1 MSPAGRRHRTR
12 GRLRLA
18 VGVALLAVPLLV
30 AVVGPALAGDAATR
44 GRPFDPGGAF
54 GTDFVG
60 RDVLR
65 QVLLGGR
72 SVVGVAL
79 AATALAYLV
88 GAPLGLLAALT
99 RRRWVDE
106 LVMRPLDLLL
116 AVPSLILLILLAAT
130 APRGPATLVG
140 IVALIGLPEVAR
152 ISRAAALPL
161 AHGTAM
167 EAMRLYRETWWRR
180 AVGHV
185 VTGSRRVLLAD
196 AGVRFIGALY
206 LVATASFLGVGVAP
220 DAADWAVMVDRN
232 RAGLL
237 LQPWS
242 VLAPAALLV
251 ALAVGVNLVADRLL
265 AAHDGA
271 AHDGAAHDGAV
282 RDGAVRDEASRGGAV
297 SDGASRDGVPRRAA
311 PGPRVPAAR
320 APLDDGVAV
329 PAVDGAAA
337 GCTPA
342 SPVDACPVRVAGLGA
357 EVAGRRLLAGVS
369 FTVAAGEV
377 LALVGRSGSGK
388 TTAGR
393 ALLGE
398 AGPGV
403 RLIGRVQV
411 AGRPVSPATPPPPGS
426 VGYVPQQPSAA
437 LNPVRRVGA
446 VLREVAVRHAPPVQQ
461 APDGLPGDEAVARE
475 AAARRSVVRRAVV
488 RRAVA
493 DVLAR
498 VDLPADREFLRR
510 FPHQLSGGQQQRLV
524 IAHALLAR
532 ARVLVA
538 DEPTTGQDSLTRRDV
553 AHELRALAD
562 AGMAVVLLSHDL
574 HLVRAVA
581 DRLVVLDAGAVVEAG
596 PTAEVL
602 AAPRDE
608 RTRRLLAAAPAAPRT
623 AAPPGAPALHVTDL
637 IATHRAG
644 ARRRTVLRGVTTAVA
659 PGGCLAVVGRSGS
672 GKTTLARCVAGLHP
686 PRGGTVGLGGRPL
699 AGTLDRRTRA
709 DLAAVQYVFQDARAS
724 FHPHRSVL
732 EQVSRAAVR
741 LRALP
746 PARARD
752 AARRVLGEVGLEAD
766 VVARRPDRL
775 SGGEL
780 QRAALARALLAEPR
794 VVICDEITS
803 GLDTVSRDRIVAL
816 VDRLRRTH
824 GLALVVI
831 SHDRDVV
838 ARLADHVVVLD
849 AGRIVEAGPAP
860 DLLTTAR
867 HPLTR
872 ALLHPSEVGIGR

>member
-1 MSPAGRRHRTR
+1 MSPPGRRHRTPA
-12 GRLRLA
+12 RLRLA

-30 AVVGPALAGDAATR
+30 AVVGPALAGDAAPR

-88 GAPLGLLAALT
+88 GVPLGLLAALT
-99 RRRWVDE
+99 RRRWLDE

-140 IVALIGLPEVAR
+140 IVAVIGLPEVAR

-161 AHGTAM
+161 AHGPAM

-242 VLAPAALLV
+242 VLVPAALLV

-265 AAHDGA
+265 ADRDAAAGEGAARDAGSRHGA
-271 AHDGAAHDGAV
+271 AH
-282 RDGAVRDEASRGGAV
+282 RD
-297 SDGASRDGVPRRAA
+297 A
-311 PGPRVPAAR
+311 PGARVPAAR
-320 APLDDGVAV
+320 APLDDGAAG
-329 PAVDGAAA
+329 PAVAA
-337 GCTPA
+337 GPPTP
-342 SPVDACPVRVAGLGA
+342 PVDACAVRVVGLDA

-403 RLIGRVQV
+403 RLAGRVEV
-411 AGRPVSPATPPPPGS
+411 AGRAVSPATPPPPGV

-437 LNPVRRVGA
+437 LNPVRRIGA
-446 VLREVAVRHAPPVQQ
+446 VLREVALRHTRPERRT
-461 APDGLPGDEAVARE
+461 PGGPLGD
-475 AAARRSVVRRAVV
+475 AAARATVTRRSAV

-524 IAHALLAR
+524 VAHALLAR

-553 AHELRALAD
+553 AHELRTLAD

-596 PTAEVL
+596 PAADVL

-608 RTRRLLAAAPAAPRT
+608 RTRRLLAAAPAAPL
-623 AAPPGAPALHVTDL
+623 AAASAAAAPALRVGDL
-637 IATHRAG
+637 VAAHRAG
-644 ARRRTVLRGVTTAVA
+644 ARRRTVLRGVTAAVA

-686 PRGGTVGLGGRPL
+686 PRGGTVGLDGRPL

-746 PARARD
+746 PTRARD
-752 AARRVLGEVGLEAD
+752 AARRALGEVGLAAD

-816 VDRLRRTH
+816 VDRLRRAH

-849 AGRIVEAGPAP
+849 AGQVVEAGPASA
-860 DLLTTAR
+860 LLTAAR

-872 ALLHPSEVGIGR
+872 ALLHPSETGVGPVTGPRP

>member
-1 MSPAGRRHRTR
+1 M
-12 GRLRLA
+12 A

-30 AVVGPALAGDAATR
+30 AVVGPALAGDAAPR

-88 GAPLGLLAALT
+88 GVPLGLLAALT
-99 RRRWVDE
+99 RRRWLDE

-140 IVALIGLPEVAR
+140 IVAVIGLPEVAR

-161 AHGTAM
+161 AHGPAM

-242 VLAPAALLV
+242 VLVPAALLV

-265 AAHDGA
+265 ADRDAAAGEGAARDAGSRHGA
-271 AHDGAAHDGAV
+271 AH
-282 RDGAVRDEASRGGAV
+282 RD
-297 SDGASRDGVPRRAA
+297 A
-311 PGPRVPAAR
+311 PGARVPAAR
-320 APLDDGVAV
+320 APLDDGAAG
-329 PAVDGAAA
+329 PAVAA
-337 GCTPA
+337 GPPTP
-342 SPVDACPVRVAGLGA
+342 PVDACAVRVVGLDA
-357 EVAGRRLLAGVS
+357 EVAGRRLLARVS

-403 RLIGRVQV
+403 RLAGRVEV
-411 AGRPVSPATPPPPGS
+411 AGRAVSPATPPPPGV

-437 LNPVRRVGA
+437 LNPVRRIGA
-446 VLREVAVRHAPPVQQ
+446 VLREVALRHTRPERRTPGG
-461 APDGLPGDEAVARE
+461 PPGD
-475 AAARRSVVRRAVV
+475 AAARATVTRRSAV

-524 IAHALLAR
+524 VAHALLAR

-553 AHELRALAD
+553 AHELRTLAD

-596 PTAEVL
+596 PAADVL

-608 RTRRLLAAAPAAPRT
+608 RTRRLLAAAPAAPL
-623 AAPPGAPALHVTDL
+623 AAASAAAAPALRVGDL
-637 IATHRAG
+637 IAAHRAG
-644 ARRRTVLRGVTTAVA
+644 ARRRTVLRGVTAAVA

-686 PRGGTVGLGGRPL
+686 PRGGTVGLDGRPL

-746 PARARD
+746 PTRARD
-752 AARRVLGEVGLEAD
+752 AARRALGEVGLAAD

-780 QRAALARALLAEPR
+780 QRAALARALLAEPH

-816 VDRLRRTH
+816 VDRLRRAH

-849 AGRIVEAGPAP
+849 AGQVVEAGPASA
-860 DLLTTAR
+860 LLTAAR

-872 ALLHPSEVGIGR
+872 ALLHPSETGVGPVTGLRP

>member
-1 MSPAGRRHRTR
+1 MSPPGRRHRTPA
-12 GRLRLA
+12 RLRLA

-30 AVVGPALAGDAATR
+30 AVVGPALAGDAVPR

-88 GAPLGLLAALT
+88 GVPLGLLAALT
-99 RRRWVDE
+99 RRRWLDE

-116 AVPSLILLILLAAT
+116 AVPSLILLILLAAA

-140 IVALIGLPEVAR
+140 IVAVIGLPEVAR

-161 AHGTAM
+161 AHGPAM

-242 VLAPAALLV
+242 VLVPAALLV

-265 AAHDGA
+265 ADRDAAAGEGA
-271 AHDGAAHDGAV
+271 AGDAGFRSVAARVAGIRSRAAH
-282 RDGAVRDEASRGGAV
+282 RD
-297 SDGASRDGVPRRAA
+297 A
-311 PGPRVPAAR
+311 PGSRVPAAR
-320 APLDDGVAV
+320 PPLDDGDAGLTV
-329 PAVDGAAA
+329 AA
-337 GCTPA
+337 GTPTP
-342 SPVDACPVRVAGLGA
+342 PVDACPVRVVGLDA

-388 TTAGR
+388 TTVGR

-403 RLIGRVQV
+403 RLAGRVEV
-411 AGRPVSPATPPPPGS
+411 AGRPVSPAAPPPPGV

-446 VLREVAVRHAPPVQQ
+446 VLREVALRHTRPERRAPGTP
-461 APDGLPGDEAVARE
+461 AGD
-475 AAARRSVVRRAVV
+475 AAARATVTRRSAV

-524 IAHALLAR
+524 VAHALLAR

-553 AHELRALAD
+553 AHELRTLAD

-596 PTAEVL
+596 PAADVL

-608 RTRRLLAAAPAAPRT
+608 RTRRLLAAAPAAPRADAP
-623 AAPPGAPALHVTDL
+623 AAAPALRVGDL
-637 IATHRAG
+637 VAAHRAG
-644 ARRRTVLRGVTTAVA
+644 ARRRTVLRGVTAAVA

-686 PRGGTVGLGGRPL
+686 PRGGTVGLDGRPL

-724 FHPHRSVL
+724 FHPHRSVV
-732 EQVSRAAVR
+732 EQVSRVAVR

-746 PARARD
+746 PIRARD
-752 AARRVLGEVGLEAD
+752 AARRVLGEVGLAAD

-803 GLDTVSRDRIVAL
+803 GLDMVSRDRIVAL
-816 VDRLRRTH
+816 VDRLRRAH

-849 AGRIVEAGPAP
+849 AGQVVEAGPASV
-860 DLLTTAR
+860 LLTAAR
-867 HPLTR
+867 HPLAR
-872 ALLHPSEVGIGR
+872 ALLHPSETGAGPVSGPRP

>member
-1 MSPAGRRHRTR
+1 MSPPGRRHRTPA
-12 GRLRLA
+12 RLRLA

-30 AVVGPALAGDAATR
+30 AVVGPALAGDAAPR
-44 GRPFDPGGAF
+44 SRPFDPGGAF

-88 GAPLGLLAALT
+88 GVPLGLLAALT
-99 RRRWVDE
+99 RRRWLDE

-116 AVPSLILLILLAAT
+116 AVPSLILLILLAAA

-140 IVALIGLPEVAR
+140 IVAVIGLPEVAR

-161 AHGTAM
+161 AHGPAM

-242 VLAPAALLV
+242 VLVPAALLV

-265 AAHDGA
+265 ADRDAAAGSGA
-271 AHDGAAHDGAV
+271 AGDAGSRSRAAH
-282 RDGAVRDEASRGGAV
+282 RD
-297 SDGASRDGVPRRAA
+297 A
-311 PGPRVPAAR
+311 PGARVPAAR
-320 APLDDGVAV
+320 APLDDG
-329 PAVDGAAA
+329 AA
-337 GCTPA
+337 GPPTP
-342 SPVDACPVRVAGLGA
+342 PVDACAVRVVGLDA

-403 RLIGRVQV
+403 RLAGRVEV
-411 AGRPVSPATPPPPGS
+411 AGRPVSPATPPPPGV

-437 LNPVRRVGA
+437 LNPVRRIGA
-446 VLREVAVRHAPPVQQ
+446 VLREVALRHTRPERRTPGG
-461 APDGLPGDEAVARE
+461 PPGDATAR
-475 AAARRSVVRRAVV
+475 ATVNRRSAV

-524 IAHALLAR
+524 VAHALLAR

-553 AHELRALAD
+553 AHELRTLAD

-596 PTAEVL
+596 PAADVL

-608 RTRRLLAAAPAAPRT
+608 RTRRLLAAAPAAPRA
-623 AAPPGAPALHVTDL
+623 AAPAAAPALRVGDL
-637 IATHRAG
+637 VAAHRAG
-644 ARRRTVLRGVTTAVA
+644 ARRRTVLRGVTAAVA

-746 PARARD
+746 PTRARD
-752 AARRVLGEVGLEAD
+752 AARRVLGEVGLAAD

-816 VDRLRRTH
+816 VDRLRRAH

-849 AGRIVEAGPAP
+849 SGQVVEAGPASA
-860 DLLTTAR
+860 LLTAAR

-872 ALLHPSEVGIGR
+872 ALLHPSETGAGPVTGPRP

>member
-1 MSPAGRRHRTR
+1 MSPPGRRHRTPA
-12 GRLRLA
+12 RLRLA

-30 AVVGPALAGDAATR
+30 AVVGPALAGDAAPR

-88 GAPLGLLAALT
+88 GVPLGLLAALT
-99 RRRWVDE
+99 RRRWLDE

-116 AVPSLILLILLAAT
+116 AVPSLILLILLAAA

-140 IVALIGLPEVAR
+140 IVAVIGLPEVAR

-161 AHGTAM
+161 AHGPAM

-242 VLAPAALLV
+242 VLVPAALLV

-265 AAHDGA
+265 ADRDAAAGAGSVRDAGTRSRA
-271 AHDGAAHDGAV
+271 AH
-282 RDGAVRDEASRGGAV
+282 RDAPEA
-297 SDGASRDGVPRRAA
+297 
-311 PGPRVPAAR
+311 RVPAAR
-320 APLDDGVAV
+320 APLDDGAAG
-329 PAVDGAAA
+329 PAVAA
-337 GCTPA
+337 GTPTPA
-342 SPVDACPVRVAGLGA
+342 VDACPVRVVGLDA

-369 FTVAAGEV
+369 FTVATGEV

-403 RLIGRVQV
+403 RLAGRVEV
-411 AGRPVSPATPPPPGS
+411 AGRPVSPATPPPPGV

-437 LNPVRRVGA
+437 LNPVRRIGA
-446 VLREVAVRHAPPVQQ
+446 VLREVALRHTRPERRT
-461 APDGLPGDEAVARE
+461 PGTPAGG
-475 AAARRSVVRRAVV
+475 AAARATVTRRSAV

-524 IAHALLAR
+524 VAHALLAR

-553 AHELRALAD
+553 AHELRTLAD

-596 PTAEVL
+596 PAADVL

-608 RTRRLLAAAPAAPRT
+608 RTRRLLAAAPAAPR
-623 AAPPGAPALHVTDL
+623 AATPATAPALRVGDL
-637 IATHRAG
+637 VAAYRAG
-644 ARRRTVLRGVTTAVA
+644 ARRRTVLRGVTAAVA

-686 PRGGTVGLGGRPL
+686 PRGGTVCLDGRPL
-699 AGTLDRRTRA
+699 AGTLDRRTRV

-746 PARARD
+746 PIRARD
-752 AARRVLGEVGLEAD
+752 AARRVLGEVGLAAD

-803 GLDTVSRDRIVAL
+803 GLDTVNRDRIVAL
-816 VDRLRRTH
+816 VDRLRRAH

-849 AGRIVEAGPAP
+849 AGQVVEAGPASA
-860 DLLTTAR
+860 LLTAAR

-872 ALLHPSEVGIGR
+872 ALLHPSEIGAGPVTGPRP